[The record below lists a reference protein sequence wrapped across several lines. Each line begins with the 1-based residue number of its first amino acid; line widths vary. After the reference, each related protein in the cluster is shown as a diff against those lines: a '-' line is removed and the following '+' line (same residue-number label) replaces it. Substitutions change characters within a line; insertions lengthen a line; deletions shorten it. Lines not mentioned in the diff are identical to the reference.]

1 MLDVGG
7 SSGALSSGEE
17 RLAAFD
23 AVAREIAAL
32 AMPAYRAADGWLER
46 TRAGL
51 VALLRALDERPE
63 AARAL
68 LIDSIAWG
76 PEVLERRGELLEAL
90 AQALEPRRGERE
102 PTDQLPETTAENLV
116 GASLSWIQKRLRA
129 EGGPLVELAASLM
142 CMIVHPYLGSEAAQ
156 RELERP
162 LTELGAEVAGRGAD
176 APGREGGGPVSRASS
191 VRS

>member
-1 MLDVGG
+1 
-7 SSGALSSGEE
+7 LSSGGG
-17 RLAAFD
+17 RPAAFD
-23 AVAREIAAL
+23 AAVREIAARV
-32 AMPAYRAADGWLER
+32 APAYRAGEDWLER

-90 AQALEPRRGERE
+90 AQALEPARGERE
-102 PTDQLPETTAENLV
+102 PASRFSETTAENLV
-116 GASLSWIQKRLRA
+116 GASLSWIQRRLRVESA
-129 EGGPLVELAASLM
+129 PLVELAPSLM
-142 CMIVHPYLGSEAAQ
+142 CMIVQPYLGAEAAR

-162 LTELGAEVAGRGAD
+162 LTELGAEVAGREAE
-176 APGREGGGPVSRASS
+176 APGREGGGPVSKSSS